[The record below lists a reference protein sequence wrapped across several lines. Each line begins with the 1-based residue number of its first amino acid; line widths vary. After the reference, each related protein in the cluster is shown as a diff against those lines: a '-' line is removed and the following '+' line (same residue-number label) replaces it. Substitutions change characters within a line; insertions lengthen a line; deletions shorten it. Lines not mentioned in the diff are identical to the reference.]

1 MRYRV
6 IKSIDC
12 GATKPLTAL
21 SFMNDGVTVAVGT
34 VDGDIMV
41 YDLRVG
47 DSPTRVIRA
56 AHGDAVKCIAFQ
68 QKASSSRKRSA
79 STALA
84 VAAGATAAEAYAKP
98 ASSTLKKAVINTANA
113 AATVPV
119 VHTTPPHRATAS
131 DIPSATST
139 PMQTNSPRVPLSE
152 QPGATRPPYNVDGG
166 PSHDISPRRLNGAP
180 VPQRVPPSPDYDQGA
195 YISEVKSAAPSTFQP
210 TGIAMPTMGP
220 IGGSAGGPEPTLQE
234 RIKMRQSQVP
244 SVHQRHHTNSRA
256 TRPPSPI
263 RVQGRMPNH
272 QPAPPAMAAEAMPD
286 NAFSAYQ
293 TEFMKSMIED
303 SLAGFRNMMHRDIH
317 NMHIDMIRQFQI
329 QKVSRF

>member
-1 MRYRV
+1 M

-47 DSPTRVIRA
+47 DSPTRVIKA

-68 QKASSSRKRSA
+68 QKSSSSRKRSA
-79 STALA
+79 STTPA
-84 VAAGATAAEAYAKP
+84 VAAGATTAEASVKP
-98 ASSTLKKAVINTANA
+98 ASSTLKTAVINAANA

-119 VHTTPPHRATAS
+119 THASPHRATAS

-139 PMQTNSPRVPLSE
+139 PMQATSPRVPLSE
-152 QPGATRPPYNVDGG
+152 QPGATRPPYNNDGG
-166 PSHDISPRRLNGAP
+166 PSHAVSPHRFNGAAPQP
-180 VPQRVPPSPDYDQGA
+180 VLPSPELDQGA
-195 YISEVKSAAPSTFQP
+195 YISEVKSTAPSAPSSFQP
-210 TGIAMPTMGP
+210 ARIATPTIGP
-220 IGGSAGGPEPTLQE
+220 IGGSAGGPELTLQE
-234 RIKMRQSQVP
+234 RIQMRQSQIP
-244 SVHQRHHTNSRA
+244 SVHLHHANGGA
-256 TRPPSPI
+256 ARPPSPV
-263 RVQGRMPNH
+263 RVSGYMPNH
-272 QPAPPAMAAEAMPD
+272 QPAPPAMAAEATP

-293 TEFMKSMIED
+293 ADMKSMIED
-303 SLAGFRNMMHRDIH
+303 SLAGFRTVVHRDIH

-329 QKVSRF
+329 QKVCRF